1 MHCLFPFAARERCR
15 SSRTDYMYKYDFGSS
30 LEIPTLKSRVEAE
43 LQHSPSC
50 YYSQNDCDMEQD
62 SSGVTSISRD
72 LSDGGF
78 SFSSHSHSR
87 SRSRSHSCSRSSS
100 HSDDEEPPLW
110 TVDCIDSITETKN
123 EELFFPQEDS
133 GMAEVMIFSLNIG
146 TDYEQCLQ

>member
-1 MHCLFPFAARERCR
+1 MFSFAARENCR

-30 LEIPTLKSRVEAE
+30 LEIPTLKCRVDQD
-43 LQHSPSC
+43 LQHSPS
-50 YYSQNDCDMEQD
+50 YYYGQNDCDVEQD

-110 TVDCIDSITETKN
+110 TVDRIDGIMETKN

-133 GMAEVMIFSLNIG
+133 GMAEVVI
-146 TDYEQCLQ
+146 C